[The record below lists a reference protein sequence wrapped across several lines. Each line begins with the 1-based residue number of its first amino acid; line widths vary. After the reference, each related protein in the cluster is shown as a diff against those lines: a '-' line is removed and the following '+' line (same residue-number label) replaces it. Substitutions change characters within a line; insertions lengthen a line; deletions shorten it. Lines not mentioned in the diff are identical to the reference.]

1 VSRKKLDLASFK
13 NTVEMQ
19 KQFNESLKVKYQNL
33 TSQQTNT
40 DEEDKELKID
50 LLKTCIQ

>member
-1 VSRKKLDLASFK
+1 
-13 NTVEMQ
+13 MQ

-40 DEEDKELKID
+40 DEEDKELKSD
-50 LLKTCIQ
+50 LLKTCIQQAGEEVIPILKKKRMV